1 MKNKKLT
8 FLESLALVAG
18 AGIGTGILTIPYAIN
33 KIGMMGTLVALVIAF
48 TISLFTYMIVAD
60 LAMNSK
66 DSSQILGI
74 FEEHLFKGK
83 WKNFL
88 KNLFFIVFTVILI
101 ENLIVYILCAS
112 NIITELFSLTPIF
125 SKILFY
131 LLACTVIL
139 FGIKGVG
146 IGEKFSVTAIGTVI
160 LTLIIAACF
169 NVENTLNFGFG
180 EPKLIVAVYGLFMF
194 AFSTIFSIVQ
204 VSNHIEN
211 SKDIKKVIIGG
222 LSINSGLTL
231 IFTLAS
237 LLASKEV
244 TEVATIGLTE
254 SLGNP
259 VIKVMS
265 SIFVLLA
272 MFSSY
277 WSIGLAFRDIIVEQF
292 NVNEKS
298 AWFISTIPTILLA
311 VLLPLSVLDYVQI
324 GAGALSIIVGIMV
337 LPAYYQAVKNSD
349 NELLLGKYA
358 KNKILIWIV
367 GIFTFIMAISS
378 FIPID

>member
-1 MKNKKLT
+1 MKTKKLT

-18 AGIGTGILTIPYAIN
+18 AGIGTGILTIPYAIS
-33 KIGMMGTLVALVIAF
+33 KIGMMGTIVALAVAF
-48 TISLFTYMIVAD
+48 IMSLFTYMIVAD

-66 DSSQILGI
+66 DSTQILGI

-83 WKNFL
+83 WKKFL
-88 KNLFFIVFTVILI
+88 KNLFFIVFAVILI

-112 NIITELFSLTPIF
+112 DIMIELFGLTPVIA
-125 SKILFY
+125 KILFY
-131 LLACTVIL
+131 LLASTVIL

-146 IGEKFSVTAIGTVI
+146 IGEKFSVAAIGTVI

-180 EPKLIVAVYGLFMF
+180 APKLIVAVYGLFMF

-211 SKDIKKVIIGG
+211 PKDMKKVLVGG
-222 LSINSGLTL
+222 LSINAGLTIL
-231 IFTLAS
+231 FTLAT

-254 SLGNP
+254 SLGSP
-259 VIKVMS
+259 IIKVMA

-277 WSIGLAFRDIIVEQF
+277 WTIGLAFRDIIKEQF
-292 NVNEKS
+292 NVNETL
-298 AWFISTIPTILLA
+298 AWFISTIPTILLV

-337 LPAYYQAVKNSD
+337 LPAYYKAVKNSD
-349 NELLLGKYA
+349 KDLLLGKFA
-358 KNKILIWIV
+358 KSKTLIWIV

-378 FIPID
+378 FIPIG